1 MMGMF
6 SVILN
11 CFVPSSYT
19 SKVSDDVV
27 KVNSSDKPKS
37 KSKSS
42 GAPLVVP
49 YFPVNSI
56 LSRL

>member
-1 MMGMF
+1 MGLF

-11 CFVPSSYT
+11 CFMPSSS

-27 KVNSSDKPKS
+27 KVYSSDKSKS

-49 YFPVNSI
+49 YFPVNSM